1 MSTGTLLSNL
11 RPANGT
17 GGADGQGGPA
27 RHNRYGLLLVVLI
40 VSYLLSAFFQGK
52 WVSAVQI
59 GLFLG
64 VSLIAFQAERIQRR
78 TARLLF
84 GVIVLG
90 SAVAAVLALN
100 KSELDSG
107 LAYCWSALM
116 LGAAAAVIIRRVL
129 AQPEVSLRSIYG
141 AVSAYV
147 IIGLMF
153 AAIYAAINQFTHL
166 EFFAQ
171 VSNPGLK
178 TFQYFSFVTL
188 TTLGYGDYTAQQSGG
203 QAVAVIEA
211 ILGQIFL
218 ATLVARLVA
227 GYRGSNLRQQ
237 AGQASTSPAQAA
249 GPAHQGEPAQPDPV
263 RPDGPGNQADPAQP
277 PAPGNQSSLAQS
289 AGPGHDPVQGQ
300 TAARLSPRARARQ
313 ARRAR
318 LRPG

>member
-1 MSTGTLLSNL
+1 MSTGTLLGNL
-11 RPANGT
+11 RPANGP
-17 GGADGQGGPA
+17 GRAGRQVEPR
-27 RHNRYGLLLVVLI
+27 RHNRYGLLLVVLM
-40 VSYLLSAFFQGK
+40 VSYLVSAFFQGK

-64 VSLIAFQAERIQRR
+64 VSLIAFQAERIRRR

-84 GVIVLG
+84 GGIVFG

-107 LAYCWSALM
+107 LAYIWSALM
-116 LGAAAAVIIRRVL
+116 LAAAAAVIIRRVL

-147 IIGLMF
+147 IIGLTF

-178 TFQYFSFVTL
+178 TFQYFSFTTL

-211 ILGQIFL
+211 MLGQIFL

-227 GYRGSNLRQQ
+227 GYRGTGPRQQ
-237 AGQASTSPAQAA
+237 SGPAAASPAQAV
-249 GPAHQGEPAQPDPV
+249 GHEDQVSHAQPAGLGDQASLAQA
-263 RPDGPGNQADPAQP
+263 DGPRNQADPALP
-277 PAPGNQSSLAQS
+277 TSPGRDPG
-289 AGPGHDPVQGQ
+289 AGPA
-300 TAARLSPRARARQ
+300 AARLSPRARARQ

-318 LRPG
+318 LHSG

>member
-1 MSTGTLLSNL
+1 MSTGTLLGNL

-17 GGADGQGGPA
+17 GEAGHPGQPV
-27 RHNRYGLLLVVLI
+27 RHNRYGLLLVVLL
-40 VSYLLSAFFQGK
+40 VSYVLSAFLQAK
-52 WVSAVQI
+52 WVEAVQI

-64 VSLIAFQAERIQRR
+64 VSLIALQAENIKRR
-78 TARLLF
+78 TARLLA

-90 SAVAAVLALN
+90 SVVAVVLALN

-107 LAYCWSALM
+107 LAYCWSALL
-116 LGAAAAVIIRRVL
+116 LGTAAAVIIRRVL

-147 IIGLMF
+147 IIGLVF

-178 TFQYFSFVTL
+178 TFQYFSFTTL
-188 TTLGYGDYTAQQSGG
+188 TTLGYGDYTAKQSGG

-211 ILGQIFL
+211 MLGQIFL

-249 GPAHQGEPAQPDPV
+249 GHEDQASHVQPTD
-263 RPDGPGNQADPAQP
+263 PGNQADPAQP
-277 PAPGNQSSLAQS
+277 PVPGNQSSLAQS
-289 AGPGHDPVQGQ
+289 AGLGHDPVQGQ